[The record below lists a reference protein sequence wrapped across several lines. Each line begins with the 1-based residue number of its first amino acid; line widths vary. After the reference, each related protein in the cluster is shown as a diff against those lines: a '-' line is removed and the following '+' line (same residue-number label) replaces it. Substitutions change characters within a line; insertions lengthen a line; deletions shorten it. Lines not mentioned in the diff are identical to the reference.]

1 MRSLQLA
8 DPNEYDVGPTRA
20 LLYQVGML
28 WTQAYLENE
37 DVHKDKKVTAKAL
50 RDDLKSWIAQE
61 EG

>member
-1 MRSLQLA
+1 
-8 DPNEYDVGPTRA
+8 
-20 LLYQVGML
+20 ML